1 MTSTPSLTL
10 PLVDGTRVVVP
21 DSLNL
26 ITPYVLQEQ
35 QDWFEDEI
43 KFLRHLLKPGQKVID
58 IGANYGVYTLSM
70 ARAVGA
76 GGQVWCFEPASST
89 ADWLAK
95 GIAANDFRHVTLDRR
110 ALSSAPGTAHLT
122 LNDNAEL
129 NELVRGGAATGRTEE
144 VALTTLDACLA
155 QYGWQDI
162 DVLKID
168 AEGEEAN
175 ILKGGQA
182 FFASL
187 SPLVEFEVKAG
198 QELHL
203 DLVRQ
208 FADLGYRSY
217 RLVPGLQLLA
227 PFDPAQA
234 PDPYLLNLFCCKPDR
249 AARLAAQGL
258 LVDPATAAA
267 DDRGDALLAAAAA
280 PRYQWDVT
288 VARLPYA
295 TTMLPHWQEA
305 MKGPDAALVARVLAL
320 HALSHDPEQPAARRF
335 NALELALHLM
345 VGLCGRQASH
355 LRPATLARL
364 ATEYG
369 ARSAAVEAL
378 AFLAN
383 TISQQ
388 KSVNPTEPFLAP
400 GPDQDQRDPGAR
412 LAEWAFSCVLEE
424 HERQS
429 AFSSFYSGN
438 GSRERLQAISGLGFA
453 SPEMQRR
460 LALLRKRFG

>member
-1 MTSTPSLTL
+1 MSATSSLTL
-10 PLVDGTRVVVP
+10 TLVDGTRVVVP
-21 DSLNL
+21 DSLDL

-76 GGQVWCFEPASST
+76 EGKVWCFEPASTT
-89 ADWLAK
+89 ADWLAR
-95 GIAANDFRHVTLDRR
+95 GIAANGFGHVTLDRR

-129 NELVRGGAATGRTEE
+129 NELVRGNATAGRTEE

-182 FFASL
+182 FFATL

-198 QELHL
+198 QSLHL
-203 DLVRQ
+203 ELVQQ
-208 FADLGYRSY
+208 FAALGYRSY
-217 RLVPGLQLLA
+217 RLVPGLQLLV
-227 PFDPAQA
+227 PFDPAH
-234 PDPYLLNLFCCKPDR
+234 PDGYLLNLFCCKPDR
-249 AARLAAQGL
+249 AASLAARGL
-258 LVDPATAAA
+258 LADPATAPLT
-267 DDRGDALLAAAAA
+267 DRGEAVLTAAAA
-280 PRYQWDVT
+280 PQYQWDAT

-295 TTMLPHWQEA
+295 ASMLPHWREA
-305 MKGPDAALVARVLAL
+305 MKGPDAAVVGRVLAL
-320 HALSHDPEQPAARRF
+320 HALSRDTTQPAARRF
-335 NALELALHLM
+335 IALDLALKLM
-345 VGLCGRQASH
+345 IDLCGRQASH

-364 ATEYG
+364 AAEYG
-369 ARSAAVEAL
+369 ARSVAVEAL
-378 AFLAN
+378 TFLAN
-383 TISQQ
+383 FISQHQ
-388 KSVNPTEPFLAP
+388 TMNPGEPFLAP
-400 GPDQDQRDPGAR
+400 GAQHDTQDPGQR
-412 LAEWAFSCVLEE
+412 LAEWVYGSVLEE
-424 HERQS
+424 LERLA

-438 GSRERLQAISGLGFA
+438 GSRERLQAINSLGFA

-460 LALLRKRFG
+460 LALLRKRLG